1 MTARRSLVVWPL
13 PWIRLGD
20 VVFIHRIRLRNLLSF
35 GPEAQEVELRPLNV
49 LIGPN
54 GAGKSNFVEAMGLL
68 QAVPGRLAQHIAE
81 NGGMGEWLWRGE
93 AEAPAAEIEVV
104 VNRSGDQGALRYRLA
119 LAGDRGMFRVV
130 DERLEDALEPGEGEG
145 VHVYLRSDGTKA
157 LVGSG
162 VSRRIN
168 HHPQQSMLA
177 QVRHPDYPELGFM
190 ASELPKLALF
200 REWSFGRN
208 HPVRHPQKP
217 DLPNGFL
224 QEDARNLGLVL
235 NQFMHEHEARQQL
248 IKALQTI
255 YEGVEDYH
263 VDIQYG
269 TVQTF
274 LLEGK
279 VSMPATRLS
288 DGTLR
293 YICLLTILC
302 HPNPPP
308 LICLEEPELGLHPDI
323 LPDLV
328 DLMRSASERCQ
339 LIVTTHSDVIVDALT
354 DTPESV
360 VVCEKH
366 HGSTTLKRLDAEG
379 LSHWLESYRL
389 GELWSSGELGGN
401 RW

>member
-1 MTARRSLVVWPL
+1 M
-13 PWIRLGD
+13 
-20 VVFIHRIRLRNLLSF
+20 FIHRIRLRNLLSF
-35 GPEAQEVELRPLNV
+35 GPEGQEIELKPLNV

-54 GAGKSNFVEAMGLL
+54 GAGKSNLIEAVGLL
-68 QAVPGRLAQHIAE
+68 KAVPGRLAEYITE
-81 NGGMGEWLWRGE
+81 NGGMDEWLWRGE
-93 AEAPAAEIEVV
+93 PEAIAGEVEVV
-104 VNRSGDQGALRYRLA
+104 VAGTSAHSALRYRLA

-130 DERLEDALEPGEGEG
+130 EERLEDWRAPEASVEGAR
-145 VHVYLRSDGTKA
+145 VYLRSNGTKA
-157 LVGSG
+157 DLDSVGLK
-162 VSRRIN
+162 RLD

-177 QVRHPDYPELGFM
+177 QLRHPDYPELGYL
-190 ASELPKLALF
+190 ASELPRLALF

-208 HPVRHPQKP
+208 HPVRQPQKP
-217 DLPNGFL
+217 DLPNRFL

-235 NQFMHEHEARQQL
+235 NQFMHEFEARQRFV
-248 IKALQTI
+248 KALQAF
-255 YEGVEDYH
+255 YDGVDDYH

-274 LLEGK
+274 LQEGK

-366 HGSTTLKRLDAEG
+366 NGSTSLKRLDAG
-379 LSHWLESYRL
+379 ALAHWLENYRL
-389 GELWSSGELGGN
+389 GDLWSSGELGGN